1 MKARQSQMTLNRVIE
16 LRKAIKA
23 AIKEVHS
30 EVYFEK
36 ATDDSPYP
44 YIVFDL
50 PNSISNGALENFVL
64 EVEGWDAPT
73 NSDTT
78 GLEMMMDAVDKALQ
92 RKTFV
97 IADNLF
103 FSLYRDGRE
112 SINENDSLIKRR
124 RYTYQARVYG
134 E

>member
-1 MKARQSQMTLNRVIE
+1 MTLNRVIE

>member
-1 MKARQSQMTLNRVIE
+1 MIE